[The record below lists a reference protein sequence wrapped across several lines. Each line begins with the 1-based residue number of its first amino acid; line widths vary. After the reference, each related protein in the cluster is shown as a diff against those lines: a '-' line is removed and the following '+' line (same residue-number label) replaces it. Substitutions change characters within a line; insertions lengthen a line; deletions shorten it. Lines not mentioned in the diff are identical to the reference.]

1 MVCWPDK
8 VASFGMFIL
17 KLKRW
22 DERPDKEDNV
32 QAVIGQVYGRTADIK
47 DATIF
52 AIAPAMIPGYGM
64 GNALEMHT
72 QDKAGG
78 DLTTFFNTT
87 QQYLAALRERP
98 EIATAYSTF
107 DIKYPQ
113 WQRGCG
119 RGEMQAGRNHSGCC
133 SINPF
138 RLLRRAICVE
148 YQPLLEGV

>member
-1 MVCWPDK
+1 
-8 VASFGMFIL
+8 
-17 KLKRW
+17 
-22 DERPDKEDNV
+22 
-32 QAVIGQVYGRTADIK
+32 
-47 DATIF
+47 
-52 AIAPAMIPGYGM
+52 MIPGYGM

-113 WQRGCG
+113 WRVDVDA
-119 RGEMQAGRNHSGCC
+119 GEMQTGRNHSGCC
-133 SINPF
+133 FINPF

-148 YQPLLEGV
+148 YQTVSRRCIR

>member
-1 MVCWPDK
+1 
-8 VASFGMFIL
+8 
-17 KLKRW
+17 
-22 DERPDKEDNV
+22 
-32 QAVIGQVYGRTADIK
+32 
-47 DATIF
+47 
-52 AIAPAMIPGYGM
+52 MIPGYGM

-107 DIKYPQ
+107 DIKST
-113 WQRGCG
+113 RNGVDVG
-119 RGEMQAGRNHSGCC
+119 GEMQTGRNHSGCC

-138 RLLRRAICVE
+138 RLLRRAIYVSNINRFSKVYKVMIQSDPKYRLDE
-148 YQPLLEGV
+148 TSLNNTFVRMSNGEDGTA